1 MNFEIPKEIKAKP
14 KIFGLEMK
22 ELIIVVISF
31 FLVFTMLKDL
41 VHSVFMIPYFI
52 MSGFLI
58 IWTVMKSRNNPLT
71 RNYMSIY
78 YFFKRDKD
86 TYHPMDVQKV
96 SNRVFTQPEKVKG
109 ENVDATYE

>member
-31 FLVFTMLKDL
+31 FLIFTMLKDL
-41 VHSVFMIPYFI
+41 VHSVFLIPYFL
-52 MSGFLI
+52 MSGFFI
-58 IWTVMKSRNNPLT
+58 IWAVLSSRNNPLT

-78 YFFKRDKD
+78 YFFKRDKQ
-86 TYHPMDVQKV
+86 TYHPVDFQQGNNDVFRQEEIKKEGV
-96 SNRVFTQPEKVKG
+96 S
-109 ENVDATYE
+109 YE